1 MNENTYR
8 VQVWFEG
15 NWKWGLHDY
24 TKQQAEDRLKQMKS
38 AGIKCRI
45 RPSSELFN

>member
-8 VQVWFEG
+8 VQVWYEEH
-15 NWKWGLHDY
+15 WRWGLHDY
-24 TKQQAEDRLKQMKS
+24 TREQAEERMKQMKS